1 MPPRPDAIPHRKRSP
16 IHSDSGRASIS
27 TNSGSSPTSWRQGP
41 SRKNSM
47 NLPDVNVLVHA
58 HNADSAL
65 HDRARLWWDA
75 CLAGTEGIG
84 LAWAAMLGFVRITTN
99 RRVVARPLPVKRVM
113 EQLQAWLALPHV
125 HIAQP
130 STAHFARLRAE
141 LERLGTA
148 GNLTTDAHLAVLAM
162 ERGYVLYS
170 TDADF
175 SRFSG
180 LRWVNPCKEA
190 RA

>member
-1 MPPRPDAIPHRKRSP
+1 
-16 IHSDSGRASIS
+16 
-27 TNSGSSPTSWRQGP
+27 
-41 SRKNSM
+41 M

-113 EQLQAWLALPHV
+113 EQL
-125 HIAQP
+125 
-130 STAHFARLRAE
+130 
-141 LERLGTA
+141 
-148 GNLTTDAHLAVLAM
+148 
-162 ERGYVLYS
+162 
-170 TDADF
+170 
-175 SRFSG
+175 
-180 LRWVNPCKEA
+180 
-190 RA
+190 